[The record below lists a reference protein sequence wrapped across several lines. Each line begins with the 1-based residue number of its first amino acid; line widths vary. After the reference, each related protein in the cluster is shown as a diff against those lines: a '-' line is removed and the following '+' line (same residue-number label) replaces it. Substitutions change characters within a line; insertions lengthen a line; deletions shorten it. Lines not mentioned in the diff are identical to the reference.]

1 MKMKIRVSFSGALML
16 AALIL
21 THSYFSLAAIAVAF
35 LHEMG
40 HICAARMCGI
50 ALKELKL
57 DIFGA
62 AITPASSFYSYRQET
77 VLAAAGP
84 IVNIVLGF
92 ALLPFYKCGEWVQML
107 TVASFFLGTL
117 NLLPIEG
124 FDGGRVLYCILAVRL
139 SQGAVDR
146 ICGAI
151 SFLTIFLIWSLSVY
165 LILTLGASLSL
176 FVFSYTL
183 LCKMIGKAKA

>member
-1 MKMKIRVSFSGALML
+1 MKIRVSFSGALML

-35 LHEMG
+35 LHELG
-40 HICAARMCGI
+40 HICAARLCGI
-50 ALKELKL
+50 ELKELRL

-62 AITPASSFYSYRQET
+62 AITPKSSFYSYKQET

-84 IVNIVLGF
+84 IVNIALGLT
-92 ALLPFYKCGEWVQML
+92 LLPFCKSGEWVRML
-107 TVASFFLGTL
+107 TVASFFLGAL
-117 NLLPIEG
+117 NLLPVEG
-124 FDGGRVLYCILAVRL
+124 FDGGRVLYCLLASRL
-139 SQGAVDR
+139 SQGVLDG
-146 ICGAI
+146 ITGAI
-151 SFLTIFLIWSLSVY
+151 SFLTVFLLWALSVY

-183 LCKMIGKAKA
+183 LCKMIGTAKA